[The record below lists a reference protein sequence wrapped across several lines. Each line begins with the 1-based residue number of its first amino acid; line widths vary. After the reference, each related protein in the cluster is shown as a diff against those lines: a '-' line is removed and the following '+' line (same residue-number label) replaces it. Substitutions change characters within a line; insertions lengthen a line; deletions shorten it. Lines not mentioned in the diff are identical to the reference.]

1 MKIFKLI
8 ILIVSLL
15 CVSGCYDNIELNNL
29 AIISGIGIDYH
40 DDNYYLTYEILNDI
54 KTDQNTT
61 MKSYTMS
68 GQGKTLPE
76 AFTNTNYKVGKK
88 PYFAH
93 LKIVLY
99 SETIIKNHLDKIT
112 DFLIRDTAIRDEFI
126 PISVK
131 DVTPLDILKHNSDN
145 IPVVS
150 DFIMNLI
157 TNEKYNN
164 NLAITDVFQNF
175 LAKLISD
182 SKDAVIS
189 SLTINENDEIT
200 LSNFAIFNGYKKIN
214 ELSIN
219 DSALYNLLNQNTFSI
234 SFHKKYDG
242 KNFAITITGS
252 DTKIDVE
259 SDKININLNLK
270 GRVIENNPNL
280 DLKNEKTYKKIN
292 EDFEKIIKNDVLNF
306 INYLQDNKSD
316 ILGFQ
321 DIYYKSKRK
330 KNNGLWI
337 NAKVN
342 VQVDLKVNT
351 KGFIFEVKNEK

>member
-1 MKIFKLI
+1 MKAFKLI
-8 ILIVSLL
+8 ILVISLL
-15 CVSGCYDNIELNNL
+15 CLSGCYDNIELNNL

-40 DDNYYLTYEILNDI
+40 DNNYYLTYEILNDI
-54 KTDQNTT
+54 KTSENTT
-61 MKSYTMS
+61 MKSYTIMGS
-68 GQGKTLPE
+68 GKNLPD
-76 AFTNTNYKVGKK
+76 AFTDANYKVGKK

-99 SETIIKNHLDKIT
+99 SDTIIKNHLDKIS

-126 PISVK
+126 PIAVK
-131 DVTPLDILKHNSDN
+131 DVSPDEILKHNSDN

-157 TNEKYNN
+157 NNEKYNN
-164 NLAITDVFQNF
+164 NLAVTDVYQIF
-175 LAKLISD
+175 LAKLISNN
-182 SKDAVIS
+182 KDAIIS
-189 SLTINENDEIT
+189 SLTFNDQEEIT
-200 LSNFAIFNGYKKIN
+200 LSNFAIFNGYKKVN

-219 DSALYNLLNQNTFSI
+219 DSRLYNLLSQNTFSA
-234 SFHKKYDG
+234 SFNKKYDN

-252 DTKIDVE
+252 KTDIDVSNDE
-259 SDKININLNLK
+259 ININLNLK

-280 DLKNEKTYKKIN
+280 DLKEEKTYKKIN
-292 EDFEKIIKNDVLNF
+292 EDFEKVIKNDVENF
-306 INYLQDNKSD
+306 IKVLQENNSD

-321 DIYYKSKRK
+321 EIYYKKYRK
-330 KNNGLWI
+330 ENKGLWLKSKI
-337 NAKVN
+337 N